1 MSTLTSLK
9 LTNATKPTSMPVIQQ
24 KRNKL
29 TTKIWEQIQLAE
41 AQASG
46 GTYAS
51 KRFKTITT
59 ADGDRKTVELEKRVR
74 PWWFTNEEGK
84 ICVAVKYG
92 SKAIHL
98 AKDKTA
104 VELGSKDELVNTLKV
119 LKSAIELGELDQEIE
134 KASGTIRARFKK
146 LNLLKMSFER
156 HFETECD
163 TYELN
168 TCMYRYQV
176 YVKVKGSMVKTIIF
190 ADNDIH
196 ARLLAQY
203 QYGINNVSISPQ
215 RIGN

>member
-9 LTNATKPTSMPVIQQ
+9 LTNATKPRSMPVIQQ

-41 AQASG
+41 AQVLG
-46 GTYAS
+46 GTYTS

-59 ADGDRKTVELEKRVR
+59 ADGDRKTIELEKRVR

-84 ICVAVKYG
+84 ICVAIKYG
-92 SKAIHL
+92 SKAIQL
-98 AKDKTA
+98 GKDKTA

-146 LNLLKMSFER
+146 
-156 HFETECD
+156 
-163 TYELN
+163 
-168 TCMYRYQV
+168 
-176 YVKVKGSMVKTIIF
+176 
-190 ADNDIH
+190 
-196 ARLLAQY
+196 
-203 QYGINNVSISPQ
+203 
-215 RIGN
+215 

>member
-1 MSTLTSLK
+1 M
-9 LTNATKPTSMPVIQQ
+9 VVQQ

-41 AQASG
+41 AHASG

-59 ADGDRKTVELEKRVR
+59 TEGDRKTIELEKRVR

-104 VELGSKDELVNTLKV
+104 VELSSKDDLLEILKLIKKAV
-119 LKSAIELGELDQEIE
+119 ELGELDQEIE
-134 KASGTIRARFKK
+134 LASGAIRNRFKK
-146 LNLLKMSFER
+146 
-156 HFETECD
+156 
-163 TYELN
+163 
-168 TCMYRYQV
+168 
-176 YVKVKGSMVKTIIF
+176 
-190 ADNDIH
+190 
-196 ARLLAQY
+196 
-203 QYGINNVSISPQ
+203 
-215 RIGN
+215 

>member
-1 MSTLTSLK
+1 MSTLISLK

-59 ADGDRKTVELEKRVR
+59 VDGDRKTVELEKRVR

-98 AKDKTA
+98 GKDKTA
-104 VELGSKDELVNTLKV
+104 VELGSKDELVNTLKI

-146 LNLLKMSFER
+146 
-156 HFETECD
+156 
-163 TYELN
+163 
-168 TCMYRYQV
+168 
-176 YVKVKGSMVKTIIF
+176 
-190 ADNDIH
+190 
-196 ARLLAQY
+196 
-203 QYGINNVSISPQ
+203 
-215 RIGN
+215 

>member
-51 KRFKTITT
+51 KRFKTIIT

-84 ICVAVKYG
+84 LCVAVKYG

-104 VELGSKDELVNTLKV
+104 VELGGKDELVNTLKV

-134 KASGTIRARFKK
+134 KASGTIRARFK
-146 LNLLKMSFER
+146 R
-156 HFETECD
+156 
-163 TYELN
+163 
-168 TCMYRYQV
+168 
-176 YVKVKGSMVKTIIF
+176 
-190 ADNDIH
+190 
-196 ARLLAQY
+196 
-203 QYGINNVSISPQ
+203 
-215 RIGN
+215 